1 MPPQINAIS
10 PGVEN
15 ILKAFKDDIEATVN
29 GENGK
34 AEDTPSRKREAIG
47 RADQMFVWFLPPALM
62 NAD

>member
-1 MPPQINAIS
+1 MPPQVNATS

-15 ILKAFKDDIEATVN
+15 ILKAFKEDIEAAVN

-47 RADQMFVWFLPPALM
+47 RADQMFVLFSPIP
-62 NAD
+62 NHER

>member
-34 AEDTPSRKREAIG
+34 AEDNPSRKREAIG
-47 RADQMFVWFLPPALM
+47 RADQMFAWFLPPTLM